1 MQLIFFIKKESA
13 QGLIQFVDKVDGM
26 QTVENFERQGAAE
39 SRLRSVFIIR
49 DLSETKP
56 ATQYFVVC
64 LQSKSA
70 QGLILAN
77 NLI

>member
-1 MQLIFFIKKESA
+1 MFTWFQV
-13 QGLIQFVDKVDGM
+13 VDKVDGM

-49 DLSETKP
+49 DLSEKKT

-64 LQSKSA
+64 LQSETMFTWFDK
-70 QGLILAN
+70 
-77 NLI
+77 

>member
-1 MQLIFFIKKESA
+1 MTRWSHYNYKKSSR
-13 QGLIQFVDKVDGM
+13 QVRLLQVVDKVDGI

-56 ATQYFVVC
+56 ATQYFVVF
-64 LQSKSA
+64 LQSKA
-70 QGLILAN
+70 AVK
-77 NLI
+77 

>member
-1 MQLIFFIKKESA
+1 MSFHPLQV
-13 QGLIQFVDKVDGM
+13 VDKVDGM

-64 LQSKSA
+64 LQSGADELSSA
-70 QGLILAN
+70 LY
-77 NLI
+77 